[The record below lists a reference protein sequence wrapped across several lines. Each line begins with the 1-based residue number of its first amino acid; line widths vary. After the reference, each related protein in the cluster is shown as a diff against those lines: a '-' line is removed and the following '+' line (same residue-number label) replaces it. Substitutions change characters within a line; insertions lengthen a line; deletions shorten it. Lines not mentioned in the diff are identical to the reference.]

1 LVDIP
6 SEVNELKLLEF
17 YMKLYDTNRK
27 GLLIVEEN
35 LDDKVEKLAKE
46 LRVEI
51 IKNIEE
57 ISARL
62 GSIRNKLL

>member
-1 LVDIP
+1 MVDIP

-51 IKNIEE
+51 IKSIEE
-57 ISARL
+57 ILARL

>member
-1 LVDIP
+1 
-6 SEVNELKLLEF
+6 
-17 YMKLYDTNRK
+17 MKLYDTNRK